1 MVLCSHVVN
10 ASGLSWNAGD
20 MDFTGGQMVLTL
32 KLISMAVCFQDAH
45 SKDKE
50 VGGSC
55 VQPLHLPWH
64 YVGLN
69 GCMLQC
75 AVCAVAMRKGERWR
89 CKTPFGVLRGQCHAS
104 TVAMLL

>member
-1 MVLCSHVVN
+1 VVLYSHVVN

-50 VGGSC
+50 VGGC
-55 VQPLHLPWH
+55 VQPLHLPW
-64 YVGLN
+64 YYADLTGY
-69 GCMLQC
+69 MQQC
-75 AVCAVAMRKGERWR
+75 TACEVAVRKG
-89 CKTPFGVLRGQCHAS
+89 
-104 TVAMLL
+104 